1 MLATSTTTGLHDF
14 VVGEVLPPRR
24 RPGELAVDLGAGTG
38 ALAVR
43 LREMGWQVSAADMN
57 PSGFGADVPFVSLD
71 FNDPHFSEKLGAG
84 RYALVTSIEV
94 IEHVESPIGFL
105 RNIGRMLKPD
115 GIAVITT
122 PNVDNAPARLR
133 FLISDKVR
141 MMDEHG
147 EPTHISPIFWDLFT
161 RMYLPRAGLRL
172 IEHRVFPT
180 NGYVHTRPMLARAL
194 QAASRMFEDECL
206 LGDNH
211 VFVLERTPQG
221 ERTTYF

>member
-1 MLATSTTTGLHDF
+1 MLDTSTTTGLHDF
-14 VVGEVLPPRR
+14 VVGEVLPARR
-24 RPGELAVDLGAGTG
+24 RPGDPAVDLGAGTG

-43 LREMGWQVSAADMN
+43 LREMGWDVSAADMN
-57 PSGFGADVPFVSLD
+57 PSGYGADLPFTSLD
-71 FNDPHFSEKLGAG
+71 FNHPHFSEKLGHD
-84 RYALVTSIEV
+84 RYGLVTSIEV

-115 GIAVITT
+115 GVAVITT

-133 FLISDKVR
+133 FLVSGKVR

-172 IEHRVFPT
+172 VEHRVFPT
-180 NGYVHTRPMLARAL
+180 TGYVHSRPEVAWALGAVSRAL
-194 QAASRMFEDECL
+194 SDECL

-211 VFVLERTPQG
+211 VFVLARAS
-221 ERTTYF
+221 

>member
-1 MLATSTTTGLHDF
+1 MLETSTTVGLHDF
-14 VVGEVLPPRR
+14 VVGEVLSPRR
-24 RPGELAVDLGAGTG
+24 RPGDLAVDLGAGTG

-57 PSGFGADVPFVSLD
+57 PSGFGADVPIVALD
-71 FNDPHFSEKLGAG
+71 FNEPRFSDQLGPG
-84 RYALVTSIEV
+84 RYGLVTSIEV

-105 RNIGRMLKPD
+105 RNIGRLLKPD

-133 FLISDKVR
+133 FLVSGKVR

-172 IEHRVFPT
+172 VEHRVFPT
-180 NGYVHTRPMLARAL
+180 NGYFHTRPELAWAIGT
-194 QAASRMFEDECL
+194 ASRMFKDECL

-211 VFVLERTPQG
+211 VFVLERAP
-221 ERTTYF
+221 